1 MKKQKVYIDI
11 QEIYPI
17 FTLVK
22 KSPTVSEVE
31 VDYFKLAKWK
41 ASIAAFK
48 QTQAQMKKA
57 IDPVPL
63 DPPHAAHEKGKL

>member
-1 MKKQKVYIDI
+1 MKKKIVFIDI
-11 QEIYPI
+11 VQVYPI

-22 KSPTVSEVE
+22 KSPAVSEAE
-31 VDYFKLAKWK
+31 VDSDKLAKWK

-57 IDPVPL
+57 VDPVPL
-63 DPPHAAHEKGKL
+63 DPTSPRKKGKL